1 MNAGD
6 MLTEQEEHG
15 KPERR
20 SGGSAAERARRD
32 RDGSVIRY
40 DLQSLTPDEL
50 QAAVR
55 LAGEKSFRAKQ
66 IYQWLHEKLVS
77 SPEEMTNVPKRL
89 RDVLTEQYPF
99 VSPETRAVQ
108 VSKIDGTRKYLFCFA
123 DNCYVEAVYMIY
135 QHGHSVCIST
145 QNGCRMGCRFCAS
158 TIGGLTRNLSAGEM
172 LEQVYAIQRD
182 TGERVSNIVLM
193 GTGEPLDNYA
203 NVVRFIRMVTGPG
216 GLNISE
222 RNITLST
229 CGIVPGILKLRD
241 ENLMINLALSLHA
254 PNDQMRREI
263 MPIANRYSL
272 SEIIPA
278 LKSYYSV
285 NRRRLTFEYSLIHGV
300 NDSDDAA
307 RQIAALIRGMNA
319 LVNLIPVNPVRE
331 AGFQAPDRTHV
342 LNFKKKL
349 ENYGIHVTIRREMG
363 RDIDGACGQLRKRCS
378 EMETDR

>member
-1 MNAGD
+1 MSVGTGQD
-6 MLTEQEEHG
+6 EKEMR
-15 KPERR
+15 P
-20 SGGSAAERARRD
+20 AAEPGLNDAAGRRERED

-40 DLQSLTPDEL
+40 DLQSLTIDEL
-50 QAAVR
+50 TDAVR
-55 LAGEKSFRAKQ
+55 LAGEKPFRAKQ
-66 IYQWLHEKLVS
+66 IYQWLHEKIVAG
-77 SPEEMTNVPKRL
+77 PEEMTNVPKKL
-89 RDVLTEQYPF
+89 IDALTEKYPF
-99 VSPETRAVQ
+99 VSPEIRTVQ
-108 VSKIDGTRKYLFCFA
+108 VSKIDGTRKYLFRFA
-123 DNCYVEAVYMIY
+123 DDCYVESVYMVY

-145 QNGCRMGCRFCAS
+145 QNGCRMGCQFCAS

-172 LEQVYAIQRD
+172 LAQVYAIQRE

-203 NVVRFIRMVTGPG
+203 NVVRFIRMITGPG

-241 ENLMINLALSLHA
+241 EKLMINLALSLHA

-263 MPIANRYSL
+263 MPIARRYSL

-307 RQIAALIRGMNA
+307 RQIASLIRGMNA

-331 AGFQAPDRTHV
+331 AGFKAPDRTHV

>member
-1 MNAGD
+1 MYLAEI
-6 MLTEQEEHG
+6 EQWMKEHG
-15 KPERR
+15 QP
-20 SGGSAAERARRD
+20 A
-32 RDGSVIRY
+32 
-40 DLQSLTPDEL
+40 
-50 QAAVR
+50 
-55 LAGEKSFRAKQ
+55 FRAKQ
-66 IYQWLHEKLVS
+66 VFQWMHQKYVASTEDMSNLPKALRAQMD
-77 SPEEMTNVPKRL
+77 EEG
-89 RDVLTEQYPF
+89 F
-99 VSPETRAVQ
+99 VHIEAEMSQE
-108 VSKIDGTRKYLFCFA
+108 SKSDGTIKFLYRLS
-123 DNCYVEAVYMIY
+123 DGQMIETVFMRHNY
-135 QHGHSVCIST
+135 GNSVCISS
-145 QNGCRMGCRFCAS
+145 QAGCRMGCRFCAS

-172 LEQVYAIQRD
+172 LAQVYEIQRE

-241 ENLMINLALSLHA
+241 EKLMINLALSLHA

-263 MPIANRYSL
+263 MPIARRYSL

-300 NDSDDAA
+300 NDSEDAA
-307 RQIAALIRGMNA
+307 RQIASLIRGMNA